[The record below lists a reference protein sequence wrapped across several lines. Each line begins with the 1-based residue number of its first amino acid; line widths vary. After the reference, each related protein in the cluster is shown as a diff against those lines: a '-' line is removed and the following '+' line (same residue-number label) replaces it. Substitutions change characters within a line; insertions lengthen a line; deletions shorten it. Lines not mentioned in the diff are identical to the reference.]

1 MILIVDDEP
10 SIRASL
16 SGLLQDEGYP
26 TAAVESAFR
35 AEEILATQSVSLIL
49 LDIQMPGKDGL
60 TFLEDNRKRLT
71 DIPVIII
78 SGRGDI
84 PTAVAAIK
92 LGACDYIEKPPA
104 PERVLL
110 TVAQAMRLSRSLRT
124 EQKLVGRLLD
134 RYHIVGASPAAE
146 RMREMIAKAAAA
158 DVTVL
163 ITGENGVGK
172 ELAAHQI
179 HYLSRRRSEPLVTVN
194 CPAIPETLFE
204 AELFGHVRG
213 AFTGAMRDRAGR
225 FEKASGGSLFLDE
238 IGDLPPATQ
247 GKLLRVLET
256 GQYEKIGSD
265 VTGQSDFR
273 LLAAT
278 NRDLP
283 AMIAVGT
290 FREDLYY
297 RLNVLPLEVPP
308 LRKRVEDI
316 PALLAFFWEE
326 LDAADR
332 YTLSAAAAGLLASY
346 DWPGNIRQLK
356 NVAARI
362 TFECPSGEIGPADV
376 ERIYHQREAETASPP
391 AAGETGLAAAVR
403 QFETGFLTRLYQK
416 HGGNI
421 AAMARELSMD
431 RGNLSRKL
439 KQLGIV

>member
-10 SIRASL
+10 SIRSSL
-16 SGLLQDEGYP
+16 SGLLQDEGYS
-26 TAAVESAFR
+26 TVAVESAFR
-35 AEEILATQSVSLIL
+35 AEEVLSAQPISLIL

-92 LGACDYIEKPPA
+92 LGACDYIEKPLA

-110 TVAQAMRLSRSLRT
+110 TVAQAIRLSRSRQT

-134 RYHIVGASPAAE
+134 RYPIVGTSPATE
-146 RMREMIAKAAAA
+146 RMRELIARAAAA
-158 DVTVL
+158 DVPVL
-163 ITGENGVGK
+163 ITGENGCGK
-172 ELAAHQI
+172 ELAAYQI
-179 HYLSRRRSEPLVTVN
+179 HYLSRRKSEPLVTVN

-204 AELFGHVRG
+204 AELFGHIRG
-213 AFTGAMRDRAGR
+213 AFTGALRDRAGR
-225 FEKASGGSLFLDE
+225 FEKASGGTLFLDE
-238 IGDLPPATQ
+238 IGDLPPGTQ

-265 VTGQSDFR
+265 TTQQSDFR

-278 NRDLP
+278 NRNLQE
-283 AMIAVGT
+283 MVVQKS

-297 RLNVLPLEVPP
+297 RLNVLPIEIPP
-308 LRKRVEDI
+308 LRKRTEDI

-326 LDAADR
+326 LDALDR
-332 YTLSAAAAGLLASY
+332 YTLSPPAAGLLASY

-362 TFECPSGEIGPADV
+362 VFECPPGEIQPADV
-376 ERIYHQREAETASPP
+376 ERIYHQREPDAASPP
-391 AAGETGLAAAVR
+391 IAGETGLAAAVR
-403 QFETGFLTRLYQK
+403 QFEIGLLTRLYQQ
-416 HGGNI
+416 HAGNI

>member
-10 SIRASL
+10 AIRSSL
-16 SGLLQDEGYP
+16 SCLLQDEGYQ
-26 TAAVESAFR
+26 TIAVESAFR
-35 AEEILATQSVSLIL
+35 AEEVLSAQPISLIL

-60 TFLEDNRKRLT
+60 TFLDENRRRLT

-92 LGACDYIEKPPA
+92 LGAGDYIEKPLA

-110 TVAQAMRLSRSLRT
+110 TVAQAMRLSRSRQT

-134 RYHIVGASPAAE
+134 RYHIIGTSPAVG
-146 RMREMIAKAAAA
+146 RMRDLIARAAAA
-158 DVTVL
+158 DVPVL
-163 ITGENGVGK
+163 ITGENGTGK

-179 HYLSRRRSEPLVTVN
+179 HYLSRRGSEPLVTVN

-213 AFTGAMRDRAGR
+213 AFTGALRERAGR
-225 FEKASGGSLFLDE
+225 FEKASGGTLFLDE
-238 IGDLPPATQ
+238 IGDLPPGTQ

-265 VTGQSDFR
+265 TTQQSDFR

-278 NRDLP
+278 NRNLQEMV
-283 AMIAVGT
+283 AQKT

-297 RLNVLPLEVPP
+297 SLNVLPIEVPP
-308 LRKRVEDI
+308 LRQRMEDI
-316 PALLAFFWEE
+316 PALLDFFWEE
-326 LDAADR
+326 LDASGR
-332 YTLSAAAAGLLASY
+332 YTLSAPAAGILASY

-362 TFECPSGEIGPADV
+362 VFECPPGEIGPADI
-376 ERIYHQREAETASPP
+376 ERIYHQREAVVASSSN
-391 AAGETGLAAAVR
+391 AGETGLAAAVR
-403 QFETGFLTRLYQK
+403 QFETGYLTRLYHK
-416 HGGNI
+416 HNGNI

>member
-10 SIRASL
+10 AIRSSL
-16 SGLLQDEGYP
+16 SGLLQDEGYQ
-26 TAAVESAFR
+26 TIAVESALR
-35 AEEILATQSVSLIL
+35 AEEVLSAQPISLIL

-60 TFLEDNRKRLT
+60 TFLDDNRRRLT

-92 LGACDYIEKPPA
+92 LGAGDYIEKPLA

-110 TVAQAMRLSRSLRT
+110 TVAQAMRLSRSRQT

-134 RYHIVGASPAAE
+134 RYHIIGTSPDVA
-146 RMREMIAKAAAA
+146 RMRELIAKAAAA
-158 DVTVL
+158 DVPVL
-163 ITGENGVGK
+163 ITGENGTGK

-179 HYLSRRRSEPLVTVN
+179 HYLSRRGSEPLVTVN

-213 AFTGAMRDRAGR
+213 AFTGALRDRAGR
-225 FEKASGGSLFLDE
+225 FEKASGGTLFLDE
-238 IGDLPPATQ
+238 IGDLPPGTQ

-265 VTGQSDFR
+265 TTRQSDFR

-278 NRDLP
+278 NRNLQEMV
-283 AMIAVGT
+283 AQKT

-297 RLNVLPLEVPP
+297 RLNVLPIEVPP
-308 LRKRVEDI
+308 LRQRMEDI
-316 PALLAFFWEE
+316 PALLDFFWEE
-326 LDAADR
+326 LDASGR
-332 YTLSAAAAGLLASY
+332 YTLSAPAAGLLASY

-362 TFECPSGEIGPADV
+362 VFECPPGEIGPADI
-376 ERIYHQREAETASPP
+376 ERIYHQREAAVASSSN
-391 AAGETGLAAAVR
+391 AGETGLAAAVR
-403 QFETGFLTRLYQK
+403 QFETGYLTRLYQK
-416 HGGNI
+416 HNGNI

>member
-10 SIRASL
+10 AIRASL
-16 SGLLQDEGYP
+16 SGLLQDEGYQ
-26 TAAVESAFR
+26 TIAVESAFR
-35 AEEILATQSVSLIL
+35 AEEVLSTQPISLIL

-60 TFLEDNRKRLT
+60 TFLDDNRRRLT

-92 LGACDYIEKPPA
+92 LGAGDYIEKPLA

-110 TVAQAMRLSRSLRT
+110 TVAQAMRLSRSRQT

-134 RYHIVGASPAAE
+134 RYHIIGTSPAAG
-146 RMREMIAKAAAA
+146 RMRELIAKAAAV
-158 DVTVL
+158 DVPVL
-163 ITGENGVGK
+163 ITGENGTGK

-179 HYLSRRRSEPLVTVN
+179 HYLSRRGSEPLVTVN

-213 AFTGAMRDRAGR
+213 AFTGALRDRAGR
-225 FEKASGGSLFLDE
+225 FEKASGGTLFLDE
-238 IGDLPPATQ
+238 IGDLPPGTQ

-265 VTGQSDFR
+265 TTRQSDFR

-278 NRDLP
+278 NRNLQEMV
-283 AMIAVGT
+283 AQET

-297 RLNVLPLEVPP
+297 RLNVLPIEVPP
-308 LRKRVEDI
+308 LRQRMEDI
-316 PALLAFFWEE
+316 PALLDFFWEE
-326 LDAADR
+326 LDASGR
-332 YTLSAAAAGLLASY
+332 YTLSAPAAGLLSSY

-362 TFECPSGEIGPADV
+362 VFECPPGEIGPADI
-376 ERIYHQREAETASPP
+376 ERIYHQREAAVASSSN
-391 AAGETGLAAAVR
+391 AGDTGLAAAVR
-403 QFETGFLTRLYQK
+403 QFETGYLTRLYQK
-416 HGGNI
+416 HNGNI